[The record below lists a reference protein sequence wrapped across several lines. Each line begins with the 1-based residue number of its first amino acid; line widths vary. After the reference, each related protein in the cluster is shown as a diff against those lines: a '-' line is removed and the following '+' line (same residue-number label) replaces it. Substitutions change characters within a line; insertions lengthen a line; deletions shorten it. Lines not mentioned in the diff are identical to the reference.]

1 MKKNVL
7 DRSEY
12 ALLFTEVK
20 ERIRSAQYEALR
32 AVNKELISLYW
43 DIGRMIVERQR
54 GSTWGK
60 AVVERLASD
69 LQKEFPGMQGFS
81 AQNLWYMRQFYHEY
95 HNKPKLQPLVG
106 EISWSKNIIVMARC
120 KDDLKREFYIRMTRK
135 FGWSKNVL
143 IHQIEN
149 QSYEK
154 TLLGQTNF
162 DKALPADRRV
172 QARLAVKD
180 EYTFDFLE
188 LGEDHVERELER
200 SLIGK
205 IENFLREMGGRFAFI
220 GSQYRLEVS
229 DKEYFIDLLLF
240 HRQLQCLV
248 AVELKISEFQP
259 EYIGK
264 MQFYLAVLD
273 DLVRL
278 PGENPSIGIILC
290 KNKDRVIVEYALRY
304 AGKPIGVSE
313 YRIVKKTAKGAE
325 RPTSLTGADREII
338 GKGRINEQQHPMY
351 LSISPHPHYPSPI
364 TFPLSPLTGI
374 LP

>member
-1 MKKNVL
+1 MSRFIHLSSLLVPLVSPVL
-7 DRSEY
+7 TLNLEPSATAPEDRHRTLNSLY
-12 ALLFTEVK
+12 RTLRPSSLLPPPHYLSPITSLLLPFPFHSFYLPLHFLFAVDTTTLRGCFQCLTFLLHEVK
-20 ERIRSAQYEALR
+20 ERIRSAQYEALK

-43 DIGRMIVERQR
+43 DIGKMIVERQQ

-81 AQNLWYMRQFYHEY
+81 AQNLW
-95 HNKPKLQPLVG
+95 PKLQPLVG

-120 KDDLKREFYIRMTRK
+120 KDDLEREFYIRMTRK

-143 IHQIEN
+143 IHQ
-149 QSYEK
+149 
-154 TLLGQTNF
+154 
-162 DKALPADRRV
+162 
-172 QARLAVKD
+172 
-180 EYTFDFLE
+180 
-188 LGEDHVERELER
+188 
-200 SLIGK
+200 

-278 PGENPSIGIILC
+278 PDENPSIGIILC

-313 YRIVKKTAKGAE
+313 YRIVKKLPKELKGQ
-325 RPTSLTGADREII
+325 L
-338 GKGRINEQQHPMY
+338 
-351 LSISPHPHYPSPI
+351 PSPEQI
-364 TFPLSPLTGI
+364 EKLLEGVE
-374 LP
+374 